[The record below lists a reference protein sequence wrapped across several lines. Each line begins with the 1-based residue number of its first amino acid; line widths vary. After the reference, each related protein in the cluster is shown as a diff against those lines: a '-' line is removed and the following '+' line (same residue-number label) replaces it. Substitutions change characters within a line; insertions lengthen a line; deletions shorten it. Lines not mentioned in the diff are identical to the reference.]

1 MSAVALFLQQFVI
14 HSAYR
19 HTEEKGNE
27 IFVGSFLAN
36 LLQRHNIVL
45 AVGFLDNNDRM
56 TSPHK

>member
-27 IFVGSFLAN
+27 IFVVPSSRICFKDKSMLRNKAVN
-36 LLQRHNIVL
+36 LL
-45 AVGFLDNNDRM
+45 
-56 TSPHK
+56 K

>member
-27 IFVGSFLAN
+27 ILVGSFLAT
-36 LLQRHNIVL
+36 LLQRQKY
-45 AVGFLDNNDRM
+45 A
-56 TSPHK
+56 P